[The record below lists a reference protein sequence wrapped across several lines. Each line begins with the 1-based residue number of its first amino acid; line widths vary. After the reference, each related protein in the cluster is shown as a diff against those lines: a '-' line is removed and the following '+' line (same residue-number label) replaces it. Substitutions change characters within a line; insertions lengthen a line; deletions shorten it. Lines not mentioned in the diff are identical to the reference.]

1 MTQMVSRYT
10 VHVHT
15 NCRNLQKLH
24 IINLSTFNICIMF
37 DRESNKTE
45 RISYDIYEFKLQS
58 TKERERICIFNTSE
72 QLIYFA

>member
-1 MTQMVSRYT
+1 
-10 VHVHT
+10 
-15 NCRNLQKLH
+15 
-24 IINLSTFNICIMF
+24 MF
-37 DRESNKTE
+37 DRESNKIE